1 MELIF
6 IFAIVLVQML
16 FINLFKVVQ
25 IIRAF
30 RIHAF
35 MDDEVLAVFLVNKT
49 VIAMRAFQNSGF
61 EKAVILCWR
70 KMCLADL
77 AQNLA
82 FFLPSFHM
90 R

>member
-30 RIHAF
+30 GIYTF
-35 MDDEVLAVFLVNKT
+35 MDDEVLAVFLVNET
-49 VIAMRAFQNSGF
+49 VIAMRAFQDSGF
-61 EKAVILCWR
+61 
-70 KMCLADL
+70 
-77 AQNLA
+77 
-82 FFLPSFHM
+82 
-90 R
+90 